1 MAHFMPCMIRRAIPA
16 GCVMPRIV
24 VLAFE
29 GVSMF
34 HLSVPGLVFGR
45 DRSDLGLPRHE
56 VVVCAEH
63 PGPRPTVDGLTVN
76 IAHGLEAIASA
87 DIVVV
92 PSWGTPETVAPTPV
106 TDAVRAAYARGA
118 TVVGFCLGAFV
129 LGDAGLLDGLPA
141 TTHWGWRDTFA
152 ERFPTASFQP
162 DVLYVD
168 TGRVITSAGTV
179 AAIDCCLHL
188 VRRTYGADVANRVAR
203 RLVTPP
209 HRDGGQAQYIEQP
222 VPERVS
228 DDRLAVVI
236 EWARS
241 HLHEPLSIDALANM
255 ALMSRRNF
263 TRRFR
268 EAVGTSAHR
277 WIATER
283 IRLAQQLLE
292 TTGLTIDQVAEAAGF
307 GTSLSLRQRFAE
319 DIGMS
324 PSAYRRTFRQSL
336 AAVA

>member
-1 MAHFMPCMIRRAIPA
+1 
-16 GCVMPRIV
+16 MPRIA

-29 GVSMF
+29 GVSLF

-45 DRSDLGLPRHE
+45 DRSDVGLPRHD
-56 VVVCAEH
+56 VVVCAER
-63 PGPRPTVDGLTVN
+63 PGPRATIDGLTVD
-76 IAHGLEAIASA
+76 IPHGLEAIESA
-87 DIVVV
+87 DVVIV
-92 PSWGTPETVAPTPV
+92 PSWATPETIAPVRV
-106 TDAVRAAYARGA
+106 TDALVAAHARGA

-141 TTHWGWRDTFA
+141 TTHWGWRGMFA
-152 ERFPTASFQP
+152 ERFPTARFQP

-168 TGRVITSAGTV
+168 TGRVVTSAGTV

-188 VRRTYGADVANRVAR
+188 VRRAYGAEVANRIAR

-209 HRDGGQAQYIEQP
+209 HRDGGQSQYIEQP

-228 DDRLAVVI
+228 DDRLAAVI
-236 EWARS
+236 EWVRG
-241 HLHEPLSIDALANM
+241 HLHEPLSIDTLANM

-268 EAVGTSAHR
+268 EAVGTSAQR

-283 IRLAQQLLE
+283 LRLAQRLLE
-292 TTGLTIDQVAEAAGF
+292 TTDLTIDQVADAAGF

-319 DIGMS
+319 DVGMS
-324 PSAYRRTFRQSL
+324 PSAYRRSFRQSVAR
-336 AAVA
+336 AA